1 MISPCLSSAVG
12 RGIPKPLSLRL
23 TLHKKSGKK
32 RGKKN
37 CPTENNSGALRV
49 PPKTIK
55 MVEFRNFGISL
66 VIGITVLSFYLLIK
80 TKKTP
85 V

>member
-1 MISPCLSSAVG
+1 MLSPCLSSAVG
-12 RGIPKPLSLRL
+12 RGIPKPLSFSL

-49 PPKTIK
+49 QPKTIK